1 MLSKVLISGASIAGP
16 ALAYWLTCRGHTV
29 TIVERAPA
37 PRPGGQA
44 IDVRGAGLTVLSR
57 MGLLDAAADRRTV
70 LDGVS
75 IVDNDGQ
82 ETWRSTEETLSGG
95 RFDSGDIEILRD
107 DLAEILLNKIKS
119 DVRLLYRDSIA
130 AIAENPAGVEVKFE
144 NCGQEAFDLVIGAD
158 GLYSNVRRLVF
169 NDAGSVHSLG
179 VGLAV
184 FTAPNVLN
192 LSRWQIAHRDG
203 QGGFL
208 VYTARDDTELRVAL
222 GFDLAIGEDTRSDLH
237 EQKNLVASRCA
248 HFKWEIPRL
257 LKEMWTAPDFYFGAV
272 AQVKRETWSA
282 GRVALVGDAAY
293 CPSPFSGQGTSLA
306 LVGAYVLAEEVG
318 RDALHYDR
326 AYRRYRERMRDFVML
341 NQALAANDDGAPD
354 KDQAL
359 AHAKSAISL

>member
-1 MLSKVLISGASIAGP
+1 MSKILISGASIAGP
-16 ALAYWLTCRGHTV
+16 ALAFWLNRKGHSV
-29 TIVERAPA
+29 TIVERASA

-57 MGLLDAAADRRTV
+57 MGLRDAVARRRTV

-75 IVDNDGQ
+75 AVDNDGR
-82 ETWRSTEETLSGG
+82 EIWRSTEETLSGG

-107 DLAEILLNKIKS
+107 DLAEILLSKIRI
-119 DVRLLYRDSIA
+119 DVRLVYGDSIA
-130 AIAENPAGVEVKFE
+130 AIAENPAGLEVRFE
-144 NCGQEAFDLVIGAD
+144 NSGQETYDLVMGAD
-158 GLYSNVRRLVF
+158 GLYSNVRRLTF
-169 NDAGSVHSLG
+169 DDAGSVHSLG

-184 FTAPNVLN
+184 FTVPNFLA

-208 VYTARDDTELRVAL
+208 VYTARDDSELRVAL
-222 GFDLAIGEDTRSDLH
+222 GFDLSADEDARLDLH
-237 EQKNLVASRCA
+237 GQKALVAKRCA
-248 HFKWEIPRL
+248 HFKWEVPRL

-272 AQVKRETWSA
+272 AQVRRETWSA
-282 GRVALVGDAAY
+282 GRIALVGDAAY

-306 LVGAYVLAEEVG
+306 LVGAYVLADELG
-318 RDALHYDR
+318 HDARLYGQ
-326 AYRRYRERMRDFVML
+326 AYGRYRERMRDFVML
-341 NQALAANDDGAPD
+341 NQALAVNDAGAPD